1 MIVTRLNTELSREE
15 RENHA
20 LRRRD
25 ARLTVNNQQL
35 KLMFLKEKVGFQAP
49 PPPSP
54 RLNPSSPSLGLT
66 DYSQVDM
73 FGLRYSSVNF
83 AAEQNPG

>member
-15 RENHA
+15 RENHS

-35 KLMFLKEKVGFQAP
+35 KLMFLKEKVGFHP

-54 RLNPSSPSLGLT
+54 RLNPSPSLGFT
-66 DYSQVDM
+66 I
-73 FGLRYSSVNF
+73 F
-83 AAEQNPG
+83 

>member
-49 PPPSP
+49 PPF
-54 RLNPSSPSLGLT
+54 PSSEP
-66 DYSQVDM
+66 
-73 FGLRYSSVNF
+73 
-83 AAEQNPG
+83 